1 MLLEYLAFAQCSVAY
16 VPAGPPSPRPGVA
29 PPRDSEGLGGSW
41 GGLLPPLIAVME
53 LRMLHGWGGAAHPR
67 HPQPRGPHG
76 VCVWGGCL
84 PISGF
89 PISPVPASPW
99 ASRYDM
105 ESAEN
110 GSPGSDKGKVLE
122 RSLED
127 LSKSSSSSPPQGSSK
142 VRHLT
147 VR

>member
-1 MLLEYLAFAQCSVAY
+1 MTVL
-16 VPAGPPSPRPGVA
+16 
-29 PPRDSEGLGGSW
+29 
-41 GGLLPPLIAVME
+41 E
-53 LRMLHGWGGAAHPR
+53 LRMLHGWGGAECPQDLHAHVPT
-67 HPQPRGPHG
+67 PWCLSPL
-76 VCVWGGCL
+76 GCH
-84 PISGF
+84 
-89 PISPVPASPW
+89 ISPIPVSPR

-110 GSPGSDKGKVLE
+110 GSPGSDKGKGLE

-127 LSKSSSSSPPQGSSK
+127 LSKGSSSSPPLLSSK